1 MDGLLVPEKLA
12 CGGREDRGARRHVRN
27 GPPER
32 RGARGVCEH
41 TFKRN
46 DRITERQQCLAS
58 YLGTA
63 EGLHAAEGLGTAEG
77 PGM

>member
-1 MDGLLVPEKLA
+1 MIFVPWKGCWYLKSCLVGEGKT
-12 CGGREDRGARRHVRN
+12 GARE
-27 GPPER
+27 GICAK
-32 RGARGVCEH
+32 ARQSVEH

-77 PGM
+77 PGV